1 MDVVLREAVG
11 SDAAELTRIAFAAK
25 RHWDYPEEWIELW
38 ADELTV
44 DTGYIEGNWVLAATA
59 GSQIVGWCAVTEDR
73 GQYWL
78 DYCWVLPAAAG
89 NGVGRAL
96 VARALGYAAA
106 SQSRTL
112 KVIADP
118 NAEGFYRRLGFRLI
132 GDCPSRPEGRRLPV
146 LEADAAN
153 AA

>member
-1 MDVVLREAVG
+1 MDVVFRKAVCT
-11 SDAAELTRIAFAAK
+11 DAAELTRIAFAAK

-38 ADELTV
+38 AEELTI
-44 DTGYIEGNWVLAATA
+44 DAGYIAANWVLAATV
-59 GSQIVGWCAVTEDR
+59 GSRIVGWCAVIEDR
-73 GQYWL
+73 GEYWL

-96 VARALGYAAA
+96 VERSFGYAAE

-132 GDCPSRPEGRRLPV
+132 GARPSRAAGRRLPL
-146 LEADAAN
+146 LEADVASAA
-153 AA
+153 